1 MKRIF
6 WALRITVVC
15 LATLAMNGCT
25 GSDDSPTS
33 PSSGPAGSVT
43 SVVST
48 ASLASNG
55 YSYRTTFSV
64 REIGG
69 GTGLTVSSVRIQFS
83 NASGSIGGA
92 TFSDNPMMSAHV
104 DAGGSADSK
113 SLTVT
118 DEQNRPLATQ
128 VSVTV
133 NYTDDRGTAGS
144 ITGTGNVT
152 GGGSPPSGSGS
163 DYTFVSGSIRC
174 TQPGNS
180 VGNCTGSIVL
190 TVRPNFPAGTRIGLQ
205 SFPGT
210 FRYSGVMPSAAPAN
224 VTFTMT
230 SGQIFCFEPGPINTG
245 TPIPSP
251 PERYVIV
258 QEADQYN
265 LPSPLP
271 VQCSR

>member
-1 MKRIF
+1 
-6 WALRITVVC
+6 
-15 LATLAMNGCT
+15 
-25 GSDDSPTS
+25 
-33 PSSGPAGSVT
+33 VT

-48 ASLASNG
+48 ASQASNG

-83 NASGSIGGA
+83 NAAGSIGGA
-92 TFSDNPMMSAHV
+92 TFSDNPMLSAHV
-104 DAGGSADSK
+104 AAGGSAASK
-113 SLTVT
+113 TLTVT
-118 DEQNRPLATQ
+118 DDLNRPLANA
-128 VSVTV
+128 VSITA
-133 NYTDDRGTAGS
+133 NYTDDNGATGS

-152 GGGSPPSGSGS
+152 GGGNGGGGGGGDSS
-163 DYTFVSGSIRC
+163 DYTFVTGSIRC

-190 TVRPNFPAGTRIGLQ
+190 TVRSPFPAGARIGLQ

-230 SGQIFCFEPGPINTG
+230 SGQAYCFDPGPGPNTG
-245 TPIPSP
+245 EPRAQQ
-251 PERYVIV
+251 PETFVIV
-258 QEADQYN
+258 EEADRFN